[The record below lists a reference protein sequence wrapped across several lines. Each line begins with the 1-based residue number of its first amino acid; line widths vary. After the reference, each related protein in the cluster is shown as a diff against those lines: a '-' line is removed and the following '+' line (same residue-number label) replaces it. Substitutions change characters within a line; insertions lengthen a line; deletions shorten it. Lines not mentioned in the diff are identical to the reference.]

1 MRLSMDTT
9 NNVGVNDSVSESI
22 VPVIVD
28 EPSAEWEATRMAEY
42 EAELQVVA
50 DREKARKS
58 AFSKLK
64 ALGLTEAEIA
74 TIITG

>member
-1 MRLSMDTT
+1 MDTT
-9 NNVGVNDSVSESI
+9 NNEGVNYDVPEFS

-28 EPSAEWEATRMAEY
+28 TPTAEWEATRMAEY
-42 EAELQVVA
+42 EAVLKETA

-58 AFSKLK
+58 AFDKLK

-74 TIITG
+74 TIVTG